1 MQIERQNFLF
11 KFSLILLFAVFA
23 FQLGKHVNDF
33 YVPESDFFDFREKAV
48 TLRNLDWPES
58 FKRPPLYSATIAL
71 VSTFIPGRHREL
83 YAAEFIGII
92 SVLASL
98 LLIYKIAFHFFG
110 RNAVFLAWLWA
121 FHPSTLRMAIKP
133 KSEILVTV
141 LILWAFYLFVKE
153 RKWAYFIA
161 FVASC
166 VRYEGALA
174 IAAVGVA
181 DFITRKEKFKTIAY
195 SLLAGAFIVL
205 WTLMQSG
212 GGDGEGYFSYFDS
225 YKPNIAFLRSF
236 WEALIGFLPD
246 ALHKYNVLLCAIL
259 MLCGYVFGFQ
269 KYKRSTIGLGVF
281 FIGFLTMHIA
291 WPMPNFDYQILVV
304 WNALLVFG
312 LGVAWLA
319 QKKLFST
326 TLSNALQNKG
336 AVVVSGVFLAAVI
349 VTLFRLPLSFPQYRV
364 SIGQW
369 LFIAAPA
376 VLVLFAIFSKAGKIK
391 TGPVLAILLILS
403 PILFSMLSDA
413 NALFYSIRFSKAEFR
428 SVGEWFKE
436 NSAPTDKLAIEQPVV
451 VEYYSQLN
459 ADSFVHL
466 VDLPKVDADSLHSWC
481 IENGVTHIAWLT
493 ANSLFET
500 DNAWYQWKMDNRG
513 WKTISF
519 LADGK
524 DSHGFTFIENISIG
538 PRRAFIYKI

>member
-1 MQIERQNFLF
+1 
-11 KFSLILLFAVFA
+11 
-23 FQLGKHVNDF
+23 
-33 YVPESDFFDFREKAV
+33 
-48 TLRNLDWPES
+48 
-58 FKRPPLYSATIAL
+58 
-71 VSTFIPGRHREL
+71 
-83 YAAEFIGII
+83 
-92 SVLASL
+92 
-98 LLIYKIAFHFFG
+98 
-110 RNAVFLAWLWA
+110 
-121 FHPSTLRMAIKP
+121 
-133 KSEILVTV
+133 
-141 LILWAFYLFVKE
+141 
-153 RKWAYFIA
+153 
-161 FVASC
+161 
-166 VRYEGALA
+166 
-174 IAAVGVA
+174 
-181 DFITRKEKFKTIAY
+181 
-195 SLLAGAFIVL
+195 
-205 WTLMQSG
+205 MQSG
-212 GGDGEGYFSYFDS
+212 GGDGESYFSYFDS

-403 PILFSMLSDA
+403 PVLFSMLSDA
-413 NALFYSIRFSKAEFR
+413 NALFYSIRYSKAEFR
-428 SVGEWFKE
+428 SAGEWFKE
-436 NSAPTDKLAIEQPVV
+436 NSAAADKLAIEQPVV